1 MSAGTAVQVQ
11 RSPKWLLRQ
20 DVGVALLV
28 LAALVLGGLLR
39 LRAEG
44 ATALFHEN
52 DSPFRLAYP
61 ATWSIPEPPAGIL
74 FHAEDPRTD
83 SAFKSTLTVERRDL
97 DTAAP
102 PTLQTLV
109 DRRIAQR
116 GDLTAFALLS
126 NGETMVDGTRGARLD
141 YAYVARPIEGPRRSA
156 VPVVVRARE
165 YVVVAA
171 DRVYY
176 ITLVAPDGEA
186 DEAFARFDR
195 LIEEAKVR

>member
-1 MSAGTAVQVQ
+1 MSAGTVVQAQ
-11 RSPKWLLRQ
+11 RSPGWLLRQ
-20 DVGVALLV
+20 DVALALLV
-28 LAALVLGGLLR
+28 LLALALGGLLR
-39 LRAEG
+39 LRVDD
-44 ATALFHEN
+44 ATALFREN

-61 ATWSIPEPPAGIL
+61 ATWSVVEPPAGML
-74 FHAEDPRTD
+74 FSAEDPRAD
-83 SAFKSTLTVERRDL
+83 SAFKTTLTVERRDI

-116 GDLTAFALLS
+116 GELAAYTLLA
-126 NGETMVDGTRGARLD
+126 NGEATVDGTRGARLD
-141 YAYVARPIEGPRRSA
+141 YAYVAQPIEGPRRSA

-171 DRVYY
+171 DRAYY
-176 ITLVAPDGEA
+176 ITIAAPDGEA

-195 LIEEAKVR
+195 SIEEAKVR